1 MNISL
6 ITSAMSWVEFK
17 INFKHNKRTCYCYG
31 CILKYHDFFFNLKM
45 QICCLHNG

>member
-17 INFKHNKRTCYCYG
+17 INFKHNKRTCLLLWMHFK
-31 CILKYHDFFFNLKM
+31 IS
-45 QICCLHNG
+45 